1 VSNFTYDF
9 ARRPGPSALTSRI
22 ESAAASLAAAIS
34 TLDIQQLDVSDY
46 TRRYLDNY
54 RALLVPTLQLHGHL
68 LALALADGPEDLR
81 RAVLVDYGGGSG
93 LLSLLA
99 RAAGVGTVVY
109 TDIYDVACRD
119 AQVLASAIGCEAD
132 AYLEGDVD
140 DVLARLEQL
149 RLEATAVASYDV
161 IEHIYDTDAF
171 LTALPRFSGGRL
183 TLVMASSANAAH
195 PLVRRHIVRGQ
206 REAEFRE
213 RTPEWGHKERD
224 SLQSYLAIR
233 RQIVRDRLAVIGVVA
248 DEIAIEH
255 LAAAT
260 RGLADADVQSAVD
273 RFAETGAYPPEPD
286 HPTNTCDPHTGN
298 WAEHLMDPFALGSLL
313 GREGFAVHVEGGYY
327 GRADAFL
334 KRQAGRLLN
343 AGIRMLGRRSLG
355 IAPYYAIVA
364 RRAGPPSAG
373 SPRPNEQRA
382 GGREGAGR

>member
-1 VSNFTYDF
+1 VSHFTYDL
-9 ARRPGPSALTSRI
+9 ARQPGASALMSRI
-22 ESAAASLAAAIS
+22 ESAAAALAPVFR
-34 TLDIQQLDVSDY
+34 TLDTQQLDVSDY
-46 TRRYLDNY
+46 TRRYLDDY

-81 RAVLVDYGGGSG
+81 QAVLVDYGGGSG

-99 RAAGVGTVVY
+99 RAAGVETVVY

-119 AQVLASAIGCEAD
+119 AQALARAIGCEAD

-149 RLEATAVASYDV
+149 GLEPTAVASYDV
-161 IEHIYDTDAF
+161 IEHIYDIDAF
-171 LTALPRFSGGRL
+171 LTALPRFSGGQL

-195 PLVRRHIVRGQ
+195 PLVRRHIVRAQ
-206 REAEFRE
+206 RKAELRE
-213 RTPEWGHKERD
+213 RAPEWGHKERD

-233 RQIVRDRLAVIGVVA
+233 RQIVRDRLAVIGFVP
-248 DEIAIEH
+248 DEIAIER

-260 RGLADADVQSAVD
+260 RGLAHADVQSAVD
-273 RFAETGAYPPEPD
+273 RFAETGAYPPELD
-286 HPTNTCDPHTGN
+286 HPTNTCDPRTGN
-298 WAEHLMDPFALGSLL
+298 WAEHLMDPFALGSVLR
-313 GREGFAVHVEGGYY
+313 REGFAVRVEGGYY

-343 AGIRMLGRRSLG
+343 AGIRILGRRSLG

-364 RRAGPPSAG
+364 QRADPPPAV
-373 SPRPNEQRA
+373 SPRPNERGA
-382 GGREGAGR
+382 GGRAGAGR